1 LVTLPTNSA
10 YQYIRDILKTKTV
23 KNETFSK
30 KSKNSMF
37 GQILPILATFY
48 KVKITFGKKLVGGA
62 TKTDL
67 FDKVFGIYM
76 LWGIQK
82 Q

>member
-1 LVTLPTNSA
+1 MKHKIFIEIPPYYIDTL
-10 YQYIRDILKTKTV
+10 ILL
-23 KNETFSK
+23 
-30 KSKNSMF
+30 SKNH
-37 GQILPILATFY
+37 GL
-48 KVKITFGKKLVGGA
+48 KKMVGGA

-67 FDKVFGIYM
+67 FDEVFGIYM